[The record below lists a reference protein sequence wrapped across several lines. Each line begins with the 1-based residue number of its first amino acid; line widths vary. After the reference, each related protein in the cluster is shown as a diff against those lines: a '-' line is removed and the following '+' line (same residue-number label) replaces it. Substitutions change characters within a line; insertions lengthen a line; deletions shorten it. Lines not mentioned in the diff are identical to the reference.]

1 MSDVGQNP
9 FTPGVKVLYFE
20 GIPPYC
26 GPLLFLGKSLGKA
39 MSILLLPISV
49 CLLYLLGKCCSSSHQ
64 ILLKRKLCH
73 TAAAAAKSFSHV
85 QLCMTP

>member
-39 MSILLLPISV
+39 MSILLLPSSV
-49 CLLYLLGKCCSSSHQ
+49 NIFRLNSSFALIFKVSQDLPILGEP
-64 ILLKRKLCH
+64 I
-73 TAAAAAKSFSHV
+73 FIIIII
-85 QLCMTP
+85 